1 MNEENYTCGICFEN
15 YDLKNENKLPKKVT
29 CCNKTFCL
37 SCLNDI
43 YIRNNQQLKCPNCRK
58 ITTLPPIYLK
68 NNQLVSSRFLICCNC
83 HEKVPQNQLYFNKIN
98 NEILIKCQKCENG
111 DMKLDDILPDF
122 VSEINNNLKE
132 YETGMKNDV
141 IDIIK
146 NKIKNEITEYFN
158 NIIKNLIEIMNQKII
173 NSFNKKWDLQNRQ
186 NEFKNMILQ
195 FSQSYKYLNS
205 FIEDEPTKSYESK
218 KILNCMKYYNDN
230 ISKIKKEFDF
240 FENTKKWVSN
250 NRLIYIN
257 QNFNFN
263 YLEDGFISIFNK
275 NNNNYENKNYIHNEN
290 IYNKNNN
297 KLLSQDEKIIYNDK
311 LLMEL
316 DKLIIKTNVDK

>member
-122 VSEINNNLKE
+122 ESFPPPVENFFARSFSFFSFFFS
-132 YETGMKNDV
+132 V
-141 IDIIK
+141 ISRSDI
-146 NKIKNEITEYFN
+146 FV
-158 NIIKNLIEIMNQKII
+158 LM
-173 NSFNKKWDLQNRQ
+173 F
-186 NEFKNMILQ
+186 MI
-195 FSQSYKYLNS
+195 
-205 FIEDEPTKSYESK
+205 P
-218 KILNCMKYYNDN
+218 
-230 ISKIKKEFDF
+230 
-240 FENTKKWVSN
+240 
-250 NRLIYIN
+250 
-257 QNFNFN
+257 
-263 YLEDGFISIFNK
+263 
-275 NNNNYENKNYIHNEN
+275 H
-290 IYNKNNN
+290 
-297 KLLSQDEKIIYNDK
+297 
-311 LLMEL
+311 
-316 DKLIIKTNVDK
+316 